1 MNHIEEFLK
10 DVNRYCDFYLEYD
23 ATNSKYKFNN
33 LFVDEIDFES
43 FENDI
48 VKLKNGL
55 IDVLVDIEK
64 PESFILDVLNEINR
78 IVVWYE
84 NKNIRNFN
92 SFNELGSLIVKTENN
107 QIYTSSSEYTIE
119 NVQSISGISE
129 ENYDGILGYLIFHK
143 LTTNNYIEKADF
155 EKVKLH
161 YALKKYFESIYN
173 FIAFL
178 LTLQY
183 NINHFGIKD
192 YNHLRPIPKPTL
204 RCTINLSKIES
215 ANLFNLLYQSGLF
228 YFDLKSDV
236 KRKKA
241 QMDFINANFN
251 YINPRGKVV
260 QMTNVVK
267 EFGEINAFHH
277 KENQLK
283 VLDLLIDE
291 LNSIREKTSLKE

>member
-10 DVNRYCDFYLEYD
+10 DVNRYCHFYLEYD

-129 ENYDGILGYLIFHK
+129 ENYDGILGYLIFYK
-143 LTTNNYIEKADF
+143 LTTNPVLN
-155 EKVKLH
+155 
-161 YALKKYFESIYN
+161 
-173 FIAFL
+173 
-178 LTLQY
+178 
-183 NINHFGIKD
+183 
-192 YNHLRPIPKPTL
+192 
-204 RCTINLSKIES
+204 KI
-215 ANLFNLLYQSGLF
+215 Q
-228 YFDLKSDV
+228 
-236 KRKKA
+236 
-241 QMDFINANFN
+241 
-251 YINPRGKVV
+251 
-260 QMTNVVK
+260 T
-267 EFGEINAFHH
+267 
-277 KENQLK
+277 
-283 VLDLLIDE
+283 
-291 LNSIREKTSLKE
+291 